1 MLNIGPPNPSY
12 THTWD
17 VHLVQ
22 NYLDCLG
29 KTKLLPLKLLSIKL
43 AILFALSWPERAAS
57 LAKLD
62 LRLCCVSPQGDF
74 LHTCVSEKAKLSTS
88 TTSSLFCIFST
99 HERLC
104 PVGTLRPYLQAAR
117 NIHLVFLSSK
127 PDPLFLMSN
136 YTILS
141 LRTLLADGCAW
152 S

>member
-1 MLNIGPPNPSY
+1 MLNIGPPNPRY

-62 LRLCCVSPQGDF
+62 LRHCRVSPEGVF
-74 LHTCVSEKAKLSTS
+74 LHTCVSEKARLSTS
-88 TTSSLFCIFST
+88 TTSSLFCVFHTMRDSAPLALCALILKLHETYIQSSCHLNQT
-99 HERLC
+99 HCLC
-104 PVGTLRPYLQAAR
+104 QTTQ
-117 NIHLVFLSSK
+117 
-127 PDPLFLMSN
+127 SN
-136 YTILS
+136 H
-141 LRTLLADGCAW
+141 CAH